1 MFEMGN
7 RFNFNTPLEIV
18 NRRYEMIQQRIK
30 DNTSVEK
37 ILEKYDVSRPIF
49 YKFFKRYNEYGKL
62 GLHNISRA
70 PLNHGRKTSPEK
82 EYCLMS
88 MYQKYPYF
96 SSYELNELVP
106 IPAKTIQKI
115 FKREGLKKVYLPKPQ
130 KKTILERLK
139 REIQRKTRQKYYQ
152 KL

>member
-7 RFNFNTPLEIV
+7 RFNLSTPLEIV
-18 NRRYEMIQQRIK
+18 NHRYEMIQHRIK
-30 DNTSVEK
+30 DDASVEE

-70 PLNHGRKTSPEK
+70 PLNHGRKTSTKK
-82 EYCLMS
+82 ENDLLTIYP
-88 MYQKYPYF
+88 KYPFF
-96 SSYELNELVP
+96 SSYELQELVS

-115 FKREGLKKVYLPKPQ
+115 FKRKGLPKSYLPKSQ

-139 REIQRKTRQKYYQ
+139 RGLEQKRKQKR
-152 KL
+152 